1 MLSEVKRFLE
11 TCLSKTFIKNFR
23 ALVIA
28 RSYTVKEIFLNFYVT
43 KILTK
48 MFSNIQK
55 QASTDGLIKIEHD

>member
-11 TCLSKTFIKNFR
+11 ICLSKTFIKNFR

-28 RSYTVKEIFLNFYVT
+28 RSYTVKEIFRNFYVT

-48 MFSNIQK
+48 MFSSTQK